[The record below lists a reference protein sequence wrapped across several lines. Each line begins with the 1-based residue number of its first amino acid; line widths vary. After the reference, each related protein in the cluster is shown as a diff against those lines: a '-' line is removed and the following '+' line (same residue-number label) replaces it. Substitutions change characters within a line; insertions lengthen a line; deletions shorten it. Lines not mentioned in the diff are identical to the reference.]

1 MNLLASLAAF
11 SVVASIA
18 GTLALIADRQKFQY
32 TG

>member
-11 SVVASIA
+11 GVVARVA
-18 GTLALIADRQKFQY
+18 GALALIADRQKLQY